1 LDFAGCGEIADLELL
16 FIRFFGVALVAHVVG
31 NWAQPDFPSLVG
43 ILNLVVGLAGLGLN
57 LWPRRPLVIGAAVVT
72 CASVLAEMPF
82 TGNHWVV
89 AGLASLAIILT
100 GGNPGRYFLAL
111 RWIFVIFYGF
121 AAFAKLN
128 SGFFDPSVS
137 CAVFYANQSLDGLG
151 LGPIPAS
158 SSTRNLLIW
167 LTAAIELAVV
177 PLLVIR
183 RTRFAGLVLATA
195 FHLLISFDLNQ
206 HFYDFTAVLIALLI
220 SFLPERTAAQLIRPL
235 PGIWWR
241 SGRVALIA
249 LSVFL
254 VVIAVLPSNNATL
267 AILERLPFVAWSPI
281 ALYGF
286 YRLVRSGHSG
296 DQLDWRLGWVAG
308 GVVLLTLFNG
318 ITPYTEIKTAYGF
331 NMYAN
336 LFTAQGRSNHFLIR
350 NTVPLRDDYVDPVE
364 IIESSDPGL
373 EIYEDMG
380 YLIAY
385 PQFRRYLAA
394 KPTTAVKYRRGSEE
408 YELTGSSPPPDPG
421 PSWWRF
427 FPLRALDTHDP
438 PRCQSVFLPAL

>member
-1 LDFAGCGEIADLELL
+1 MELL

-57 LWPRRPLVIGAAVVT
+57 IWPRRPLVIGAALVT

-100 GGNPGRYFLAL
+100 GGNPGRYFPAL
-111 RWIFVIFYGF
+111 RWIFVVFYGF

-137 CAVFYANQSLDGLG
+137 CAVFYANQSLEGLG

-158 SSTRNLLIW
+158 SSLRNLMIW
-167 LTAAIELAVV
+167 LTAAIELAIV

-183 RTRFAGLVLATA
+183 RTRFAGLVMATA
-195 FHLLISFDLNQ
+195 FHILISFDVDQ
-206 HFYDFTAVLIALLI
+206 HFYDFTAVLVALLI
-220 SFLPERTAAQLIRPL
+220 SFLPERTASQLAQPS
-235 PGIWWR
+235 PGIWWQ
-241 SGRVALIA
+241 SVRVALIA
-249 LSVFL
+249 LSFFL
-254 VVIAVLPSNNATL
+254 TVIAVLPPSDATP
-267 AILERLPFVAWSPI
+267 AILERLPFVAWVPL

-286 YRLVRSGHSG
+286 YRLVRSRQSG
-296 DQLDWRLGWVAG
+296 EQLDWRLGWVAG
-308 GVVLLTLFNG
+308 GVLLLTMFNG

-336 LFTAQGRSNHFLIR
+336 LVTAQGRSNHFLIR
-350 NTVPLRDDYVDPVE
+350 STVPLRNGYADPVE

-373 EIYEDMG
+373 EIYKEMG

-394 KPTTAVKYRRGSEE
+394 NHTAAVNYRRGSEE
-408 YELTGSSPPPDPG
+408 YELTGSGPPPDPG

-427 FPLRALDTHDP
+427 FPLRALDVHDP
-438 PRCQSVFLPAL
+438 PRCQTVFLPAL